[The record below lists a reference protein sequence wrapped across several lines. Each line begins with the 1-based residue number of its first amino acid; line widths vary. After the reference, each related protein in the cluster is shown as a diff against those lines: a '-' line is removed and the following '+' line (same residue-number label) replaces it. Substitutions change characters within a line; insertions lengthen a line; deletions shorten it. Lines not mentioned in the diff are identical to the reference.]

1 MEALLP
7 KSRDAAVGAAC
18 AVALAACLVAG
29 ALLTAGIA
37 GAQTKPP
44 VRAKKYKAPL
54 TLPLTAFYDVPTPL
68 PAGRPGQLIR
78 SAPFSE
84 YALPPEV
91 SAVRILYHSR
101 SASGEDVVTSGVV
114 LVPEGAPPPGGWPV
128 IAWAH
133 GFSGAARQ
141 CAPSLMRNVYYGPF
155 LSMYVRLG
163 YAVVATDY
171 TGLGTNFRNAVM
183 DMQSNARDVIYSIPA
198 AQAAAPQLGRRWIA
212 LGDSQGGSAA
222 VSIAETEP
230 DVADPNYLG
239 GIAISGIAD
248 RRDLSQRLVQEPSPR
263 ALVFLA
269 YAIKTVYPQFQVSD
283 MLTEKALPLYQQAEN
298 ACALAGAGA
307 ELSAGEMLKPDWQN
321 NQFVQKFF
329 VRNTL
334 GQKPARGP
342 LLVISGEAD
351 PAVPIALTRQA
362 VAQLCQ
368 QRDVVQ
374 FNSYP
379 DLDPENVLGASVRD
393 QMAWIQGRFAGS
405 PAPSNCQ

>member
-37 GAQTKPP
+37 GAQTKAP
-44 VRAKKYKAPL
+44 VRAKRYKAPL

-78 SAPFSE
+78 SAPFGE

-91 SAVRILYHSR
+91 NAVRILYHSR
-101 SASGEDVVTSGVV
+101 SASDQDVVTSGVV
-114 LVPEGAPPPGGWPV
+114 LVPEGTPPPGGWPV

-183 DMQSNARDVIYSIPA
+183 DMQSNALDVIYSISA
-198 AQAAAPQLGRRWIA
+198 AQAAVPQLGRRWIV
-212 LGDSQGGSAA
+212 LGDSQGGLAAAA
-222 VSIAETEP
+222 VAETEREI
-230 DVADPNYLG
+230 ADPSYLG
-239 GIAISGIAD
+239 SIAVSGIAD
-248 RRDLSQRLVQEPSPR
+248 LRDLSQRLVQEPSPR

-283 MLTEKALPLYQQAEN
+283 LLTEKAVPLYQQAEN
-298 ACALAGAGA
+298 ACALTGAGA
-307 ELSAGEMLKPDWQN
+307 EFSAREILKLDWQN

-329 VRNTL
+329 ARNTL

-393 QMAWIQGRFAGS
+393 QIAWIQARFAGRA
-405 PAPSNCQ
+405 APSSCQ